1 MTNLRHKLDDPI
13 FGHIA
18 IVAERTGLET
28 YVIGGFVRDL
38 LLGIPSKDI
47 DFVVAGSGIDFAQ
60 KVGEHL
66 RCKRDVVVYRNFGTA
81 MLRYK
86 GRELEFVGARK
97 ESYDRGS
104 RKPVVENGTIEDD
117 QKRRD
122 FTINAMAI
130 SMNKDNYG
138 ELTDPFDG
146 VGDLHGGIIRTP
158 LDPDTTFS
166 DDPLRMLRAIRFA
179 CRLGFRIE
187 EETEKSIARNK
198 ERISIVSMERI
209 ADELNKMIATNKP
222 SQAFVLLEKTG
233 LLEYIIPQLCRLR
246 GVEVKDGRGHKEIFL
261 HTLQVLDNVAA
272 ASENVW
278 LRWAALFHD
287 IAKPNVK
294 KFINGTW
301 TFHSHEF
308 VGAKMVPALFKQLK
322 LPLDSKMKYV
332 QKMVGM
338 HHRAIPISN
347 DDISDSAVRRLMFDA
362 GMDLDDLMILCEAD
376 ITSKIEEKKIK
387 FLNNYKIV
395 RRKIK
400 ELEQKDFRR
409 TWQPPIDGNYIMQTF
424 DLRPCRLVGLI
435 KDCIK
440 DSILDGKIEN
450 TFEAARELML
460 RKGAEN
466 GLKPVADIPQPV
478 VAAASGN

>member
-13 FGHIA
+13 FGQISM
-18 IVAERTGLET
+18 VAERTGMEV

-38 LLGIPSKDI
+38 LLGIPSKDM
-47 DFVVAGSGIDFAQ
+47 DFVVAGSGIEFAQ
-60 KVGEHL
+60 KVGEFL

-81 MLRYK
+81 MLRHR
-86 GRELEFVGARK
+86 GVELEFVGARK
-97 ESYDRGS
+97 ESYDRNS
-104 RKPVVENGTIEDD
+104 RKPVVESGTIEDD

-130 SMNKDNYG
+130 SMNKDTYG
-138 ELTDPFDG
+138 ELTDPFEG
-146 VGDLHGGIIRTP
+146 MRDLELGIIRTP
-158 LDPDTTFS
+158 LDPDITFS
-166 DDPLRMLRAIRFA
+166 DDPLRMMRAIRFA
-179 CRLGFRIE
+179 CRLGFKIE
-187 EETEKSIARNK
+187 PATEEAITRNR

-209 ADELNKMIATNKP
+209 ADELNKIMATNRP
-222 SQAFVLLEKTG
+222 STGWVMLEKTG
-233 LLEYIIPQLCRLR
+233 LLELILPQLCKLK
-246 GVEVKDGRGHKEIFL
+246 GVEIKEGRGHKEIFL
-261 HTLQVLDNVAA
+261 HTMQVLDNVAA
-272 ASENVW
+272 VSENIW
-278 LRWAALFHD
+278 LRWAALLHD

-294 KFINGTW
+294 KFVNGTW

-308 VGAKMVPALFKQLK
+308 IGSKMIPGIFKQLK

-347 DDISDSAVRRLMFDA
+347 DEISDSAVRRLMYDA
-362 GMDLDDLMILCEAD
+362 GEDLDDLLILCEAD

-409 TWQPPIDGNYIMQTF
+409 TWQPPVDGNYIMQTF
-424 DLRPCRLVGLI
+424 DLKPSRLVGEI

-440 DSILDGKIEN
+440 DSILDGKIDN
-450 TFEAARELML
+450 TFEAAYQLML
-460 RKGAEN
+460 KKGEEH
-466 GLKPVADIPQPV
+466 GLSPVAR
-478 VAAASGN
+478 